1 MRARGTQQESLYLPG
16 QSRVIL
22 LVTNKRKNNSSSEKY
37 RGSTLLK
44 GVGIIF
50 TILTIF
56 TGYFLSKESFN
67 RFLQFSCNRDRLD
80 RKALLCRPKLETART
95 TMCESRR
102 RQSLCFS
109 RLGWL
114 AVGHS
119 KCCRRKQIAVVPKLA
134 RLQILIWKIL
144 AKY

>member
-56 TGYFLSKESFN
+56 TGYFLSKES
-67 RFLQFSCNRDRLD
+67 
-80 RKALLCRPKLETART
+80 LLCRPKLETART